1 MNAPFNDNK
10 DLFLANARKKD
21 EQLKDA
27 EETRKMIRDSESASS
42 EPPFQLGEWIEGN
55 VG

>member
-10 DLFLANARKKD
+10 DLFLANSRKKD
-21 EQLKDA
+21 ELLKDA
-27 EETRKMIRDSESASS
+27 EETRKMIRDNENAAI
-42 EPPFQLGEWIEGN
+42 EPPFQLGEWIEGK